1 MIVALTPNLTLDR
14 TLHLDRALTPGELHR
29 APQVSVAAGGKGVNL
44 ARAVRA
50 FGGAVCVAGV
60 VGGFN
65 GAHFRVLLEREG
77 LGGVLEHGEGETR
90 ECHILLREGGA
101 HPTEV
106 YEAGP
111 PYSPGATARL
121 LARLPAGQVVVCG
134 SLAPATPPGAFRETL
149 RALGRPV
156 VDSSGPGLRAAVEV
170 GAAMIKPNAHEL
182 EALTGSGTLDAA
194 RALHRRSGVTVL
206 LTRGAGGAAY
216 IGEELWEAQSPPVE
230 VRNPVGSGDTLLGAF
245 LQARVAGRNVPDALR
260 LAVAAGTANAH
271 LGGPAHFRAEV
282 AHELAAQVRLRAPV

>member
-1 MIVALTPNLTLDR
+1 MPALWRVWDRLDHPDLSMREVVDGLTG
-14 TLHLDRALTPGELHR
+14 ALASLPDSASRG
-29 APQVSVAAGGKGVNL
+29 Q
-44 ARAVRA
+44 
-50 FGGAVCVAGV
+50 
-60 VGGFN
+60 
-65 GAHFRVLLEREG
+65 LLER
-77 LGGVLEHGEGETR
+77 LTAAATIKTDATSDR
-90 ECHILLREGGA
+90 LR
-101 HPTEV
+101 
-106 YEAGP
+106 
-111 PYSPGATARL
+111 S
-121 LARLPAGQVVVCG
+121 
-134 SLAPATPPGAFRETL
+134 
-149 RALGRPV
+149 
-156 VDSSGPGLRAAVEV
+156 VEV

-216 IGEELWEAQSPPVE
+216 IGEELWEAQAPPVE

-260 LAVAAGTANAH
+260 LAVAAGSANAH